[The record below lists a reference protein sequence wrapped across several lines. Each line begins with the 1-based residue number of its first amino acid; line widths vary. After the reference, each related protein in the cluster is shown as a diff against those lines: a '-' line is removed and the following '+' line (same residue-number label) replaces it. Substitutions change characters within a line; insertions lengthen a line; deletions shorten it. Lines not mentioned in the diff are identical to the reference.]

1 MELAG
6 CERGKGWSMS
16 QSILALNA
24 GSSSVKFALYDL
36 GSSDGQQLVSRG
48 TLDLGDA
55 PRLTAKAADGT
66 VQCDRQFTADD
77 PQGAG
82 IGEILSLVQGELGGR
97 KLICT
102 GHRIVHGGNKFSKP
116 VRLTPATI
124 EALGR
129 LTALAP
135 LHQPRSLAPVRAI
148 AALQPDLPQ
157 VGCFDTAFHQT
168 IDPLVRRFA
177 LPQKYER
184 EGLRRYGFHGLSYEY
199 IAGRLSEVSPAL
211 AAKRTI
217 VAHLGNGASLCAVRE
232 GKSVDTTMGFSA
244 LDGLVMGTRCGA
256 IDPGVLLYFLLE
268 RGMAADELQTMLYEK
283 SGLLGVSRISGDMRT
298 LEASSD
304 PRAREAI
311 ELFAFRAAREAAA
324 LANTMGGLECL
335 VFTAGIGERSSSI
348 RKAICEK
355 LTWLGVAL
363 DEPANDAH
371 AEIISRPD
379 SKVEVRVVA
388 TDEESV
394 IARHSRVVMQV

>member
-1 MELAG
+1 
-6 CERGKGWSMS
+6 MS
-16 QSILALNA
+16 QWILALNA

-66 VQCDRQFTADD
+66 VQCDKEFNADD
-77 PQGAG
+77 PHGAG
-82 IGEILSLVQGELGGR
+82 IGELLTLVQSELGGR
-97 KLICT
+97 ELICV
-102 GHRIVHGGNKFSKP
+102 GHRIVHGGNEFSKP

-124 EALGR
+124 EALDR

-157 VGCFDTAFHQT
+157 IGCFDTAFHQT

-177 LPQKYER
+177 LPQKYEG

-199 IAGRLSEVSPAL
+199 IARRLSEISPAL

-217 VAHLGNGASLCAVRE
+217 VAHLGNGASLCALHD

-283 SGLLGVSRISGDMRT
+283 SGLLGVSGVSGDMRT

-348 RKAICEK
+348 RKAISER

-371 AEIISRPD
+371 AELISRPD
-379 SKVEVRVVA
+379 SKVDVRVIA

-394 IARHSRVVMQV
+394 IARHSRAVVEVGSAT

>member
-1 MELAG
+1 M
-6 CERGKGWSMS
+6 MH

-36 GSSDGQQLVSRG
+36 GSSDGQELVSRG

-77 PQGAG
+77 PHGAG
-82 IGEILSLVQGELGGR
+82 IGEILNLVQGELGGR
-97 KLICT
+97 KLACA
-102 GHRIVHGGNKFSKP
+102 GHRIVHGGSEFIEP
-116 VRLTPATI
+116 VRLNPAII
-124 EALGR
+124 EAMDR
-129 LTALAP
+129 LTPLAP

-157 VGCFDTAFHQT
+157 VGCFDTAFHRT
-168 IDPLVRRFA
+168 
-177 LPQKYER
+177 QKYER

-199 IAGRLSEVSPAL
+199 IAGRLSDISLAL

-217 VAHLGNGASLCAVRE
+217 VAHLGNGASLCALRE

-268 RGMAADELQTMLYEK
+268 RGMAADELQTLLYEK
-283 SGLLGVSRISGDMRT
+283 SGLLGVSGISGDMRT

-348 RKAICEK
+348 REAICEK

-371 AEIISRPD
+371 ADIISSPD
-379 SKVEVRVVA
+379 SKVEVRVIA
-388 TDEESV
+388 TNEESV
-394 IARHSRVVMQV
+394 VARHSRVVMRV

>member
-1 MELAG
+1 MMP
-6 CERGKGWSMS
+6 RSV
-16 QSILALNA
+16 LALNA

-36 GSSDGQQLVSRG
+36 APSDDLRLVSRG
-48 TLDLGDA
+48 MLDLGDA

-77 PQGAG
+77 AHDAV
-82 IGEILSLVQGELGGR
+82 IGELLNWVDSEAGGR
-97 KLICT
+97 KLVCA
-102 GHRIVHGGNKFSKP
+102 GHRIVHGGSEFTEP
-116 VRLTPATI
+116 VRLTPAVI
-124 EALGR
+124 DAIGR
-129 LTALAP
+129 LTPLAP

-148 AALQPDLPQ
+148 AALRPELPQ

-177 LPQKYER
+177 LPSKCEA
-184 EGLRRYGFHGLSYEY
+184 EGIRRYGFHGLSYEY
-199 IAGRLSEVSPAL
+199 IAGRLREISPAL

-217 VAHLGNGASLCAVRE
+217 IAHLGNGASLCALRQ

-268 RGMAADELQTMLYEK
+268 KGVAADDLQAMLYEQ
-283 SGLLGVSRISGDMRT
+283 SGLLGVSGISGDMRT
-298 LEASSD
+298 LEASGD
-304 PRAREAI
+304 PSAHEAI

-348 RKAICEK
+348 RTAISGK
-355 LTWLGVAL
+355 LAWLGVEL
-363 DEPANDAH
+363 NERANVTH
-371 AEIISRPD
+371 AEIISSAA
-379 SKVEVRVVA
+379 SKVDVRVIA
-388 TDEESV
+388 TDEEIV
-394 IARHSRVVMQV
+394 VARHSLALIEA

>member
-1 MELAG
+1 
-6 CERGKGWSMS
+6 MS

-36 GSSDGQQLVSRG
+36 GSPNGQQLVSRG
-48 TLDLGDA
+48 TLDLGDT

-77 PQGAG
+77 PHGAG
-82 IGEILSLVQGELGGR
+82 IGEILSLVQRELGGR

-102 GHRIVHGGNKFSKP
+102 GHRIVHGGNEFSKP
-116 VRLTPATI
+116 VRLTPTTI
-124 EALGR
+124 EALDR

-157 VGCFDTAFHQT
+157 IGCFDTAFHQT

-199 IAGRLSEVSPAL
+199 IAERLSEISPAL

-217 VAHLGNGASLCAVRE
+217 VAHLGNGASLCALRE

-283 SGLLGVSRISGDMRT
+283 SGLLGVSGISGDMRT

-311 ELFAFRAAREAAA
+311 EVFAFRAAREAAA
-324 LANTMGGLECL
+324 LANTMDGLECL

-348 RKAICEK
+348 RKKICEK
-355 LTWLGVAL
+355 LTWLGLAL

-371 AEIISRPD
+371 AEIVSRPD
-379 SKVEVRVVA
+379 SKVEVRVIA

-394 IARHSRVVMQV
+394 IAHHSRAVMQAGSAT